1 MSSGSNSSGNS
12 HKTFSFRSGLVEGM
26 FGPGLGTFAAMTGFG
41 ALAGDAGT
49 PLWAAVAITIGVW
62 SMPGQVAFVELYSSG
77 ASLLLVLLTVTVAN
91 VRMFP
96 LTIATI
102 PLLKEGRG
110 VKTKQFVMAQLNSVT
125 SYVRLAD
132 VAERESDVSART
144 GFFTAFT
151 IGTFVVGTIGTI
163 LGFTLAESLPAAG
176 VQALIFV
183 TPLYLLLLTARN
195 PKAQVQLAVV
205 AGCVLVPAFHV
216 WIGGLGIVVG
226 GVVAGSIA
234 FVATNWRKN
243 DA

>member
-91 VRMFP
+91 VRMLP

-102 PLLKEGRG
+102 PLLKEERG

-132 VAERESDVSART
+132 VAERESDVRART